1 VIKEGGAVRQV
12 LGSDWGTAE
21 PWVGLEGL
29 GCMPTK
35 EEGRCRTA
43 GPDDARRKKGGSRA
57 RFVT

>member
-1 VIKEGGAVRQV
+1 VRQV

-43 GPDDARRKKGGSRA
+43 GPDDARKKGGSRA